1 MKRIAVMQSNYI
13 PWKGYFDMINMAD
26 EFILFDD
33 IQYTKRDWRNRNLIK
48 TRGGTSWLTI
58 PVKVK
63 GKFYQNI
70 KDTLIAD
77 QKWNER
83 HWKTLKY
90 NYSKAKWFLHY
101 HEIFEDLYLSCK
113 ENEISQINYKF
124 IQKINE
130 LLSINTPLLF
140 SSNFELKGDKTER
153 LINLCLQ
160 TEATCY
166 ISGPSARNYIQE
178 DLFLK
183 NNIELKW
190 MDYEN
195 YPEYNQLYP
204 PFIHHVSILDLL
216 FNEGPESY
224 KFMKSFA

>member
-48 TRGGTSWLTI
+48 TREGTCWLTI
-58 PVKVK
+58 PVEVK
-63 GKFYQNI
+63 GKFCQNI

-77 QKWNER
+77 QKWKER

-101 HEIFEDLYLSCK
+101 HEIFENLYLSCEEK
-113 ENEISQINYKF
+113 QLSQINFRF

-130 LLSINTPLLF
+130 LLGIKTPILF
-140 SSNFELKGDKTER
+140 SSSFDLKGDKTER

-160 TEATCY
+160 SKATCY
-166 ISGPSARNYIQE
+166 LSGPAAKTYIQE
-178 DLFLK
+178 DLFLN
-183 NNIELKW
+183 NNIELNW
-190 MDYEN
+190 MEYEN
-195 YPEYNQLYP
+195 YPEYNQLFP

-224 KFMKSFA
+224 KFMKSFK